1 MKVLILYKPNS
12 EHSRKVEEYV
22 EELKKRVIGTSIRIE
37 LLNANTRDGMATAS
51 IYDIFSFPTIMV
63 LRMDGSV
70 QKSWEGENLPL
81 FDEVQAYANA

>member
-81 FDEVQAYANA
+81 FDEIQAYASA

>member
-12 EHSRKVEEYV
+12 EHSREVEEYV
-22 EELKKRVIGTSIRIE
+22 EELKKRSVGSPIRFE
-37 LLNANTRDGMATAS
+37 VLNANTRDGMATAS
-51 IYDIFSFPTIMV
+51 IYDIFSFPAIMV

-70 QKSWEGENLPL
+70 QKSWEGPNLPM